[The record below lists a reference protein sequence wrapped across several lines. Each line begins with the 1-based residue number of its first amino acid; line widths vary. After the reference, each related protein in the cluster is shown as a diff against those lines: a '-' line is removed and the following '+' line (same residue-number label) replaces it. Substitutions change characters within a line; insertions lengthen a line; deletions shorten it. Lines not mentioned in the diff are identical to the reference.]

1 MISQF
6 TWCGSRLI
14 DPLVLVSVQN
24 LDKPVSEPDPWWCW
38 QQHTICTR
46 PWFSCCDHAARLRS
60 ASQSFAAPCWLP
72 RPSSK
77 GGKERVGKANSE
89 MRPVPSRPVPSR
101 DAPVDDGSE
110 PVAPSGWSEGR
121 HHQRSPV
128 MLMQLGSGE
137 KILDESIGNMRLK
150 ILDFNLR

>member
-1 MISQF
+1 MVLAAAHDLHP
-6 TWCGSRLI
+6 T
-14 DPLVLVSVQN
+14 LVQL
-24 LDKPVSEPDPWWCW
+24 L
-38 QQHTICTR
+38 R
-46 PWFSCCDHAARLRS
+46 PCRASPFRIAIIRCALLAV
-60 ASQSFAAPCWLP
+60 ASQLE
-72 RPSSK
+72 RQK
-77 GGKERVGKANSE
+77 GEGGKGQLRDA
-89 MRPVPSRPVPSR
+89 PRPVPSR